1 MGIHCVA
8 CYVDQAS
15 PVLRDLPDSVFSVL
29 GLKVFTTMPQFWGV
43 AIRFPASSRTL
54 VFSNH

>member
-8 CYVDQAS
+8 CYVDQVS

-29 GLKVFTTMPQFWGV
+29 GLKVFTTMPHMVYFLRHDLMQFK
-43 AIRFPASSRTL
+43 L
-54 VFSNH
+54 VKL